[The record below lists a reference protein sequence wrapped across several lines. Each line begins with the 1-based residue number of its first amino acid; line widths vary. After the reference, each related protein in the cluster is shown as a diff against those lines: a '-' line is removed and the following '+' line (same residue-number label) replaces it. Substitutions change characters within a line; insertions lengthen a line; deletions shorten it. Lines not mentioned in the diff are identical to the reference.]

1 MMAAPPQKSSW
12 LQTLRIV
19 AWSLIGIRNGAR
31 HHEDQRSVGIIAL
44 MFTALGAVFLFV
56 LALIA
61 LVHWIA

>member
-1 MMAAPPQKSSW
+1 MASSGQGSW
-12 LQTLRIV
+12 LQTLRMV

-31 HHEDQRSVGIIAL
+31 HREDQRSVGIVPL

-56 LALIA
+56 LALMA

>member
-1 MMAAPPQKSSW
+1 MERSDRGSW

-31 HHEDQRSVGIIAL
+31 HREDQRLVGVVPL
-44 MFTALGAVFLFV
+44 MFTALAAVFLFV
-56 LALIA
+56 LALLA